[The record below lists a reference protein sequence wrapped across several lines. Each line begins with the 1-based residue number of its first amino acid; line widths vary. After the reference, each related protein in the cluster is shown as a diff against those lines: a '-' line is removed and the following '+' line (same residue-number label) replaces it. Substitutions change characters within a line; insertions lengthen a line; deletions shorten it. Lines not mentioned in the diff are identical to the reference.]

1 MCTCLEKPYNK
12 KISSISLNSI
22 KRNSQ
27 KTFAANGHHRVLL
40 LQCIFT
46 INFIQ
51 SIALIISGGVHF
63 LLSNPSRSSLGG
75 RNTFEIF

>member
-1 MCTCLEKPYNK
+1 MFTCLEKPYNK
-12 KISSISLNSI
+12 KISSISLNNN

-27 KTFAANGHHRVLL
+27 KTVVAKWTPLRVLL

-51 SIALIISGGVHF
+51 SIALIDSGGVHLSSVHHLSF
-63 LLSNPSRSSLGG
+63 LFGW
-75 RNTFEIF
+75 TKHF